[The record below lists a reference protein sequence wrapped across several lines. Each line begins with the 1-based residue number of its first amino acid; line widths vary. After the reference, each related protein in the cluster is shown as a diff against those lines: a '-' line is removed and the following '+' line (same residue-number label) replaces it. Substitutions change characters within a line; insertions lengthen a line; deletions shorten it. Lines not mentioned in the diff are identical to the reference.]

1 MDWRAIE
8 AMTDRVVLDANG
20 EMIRHVPFDNDGGPD
35 PSRSTREYKAV
46 LYAPDPDEIISFGRG
61 FYSSLVS
68 SQWAIAINWADV
80 PDISFGK
87 YDTFRAL
94 DRNGQPWFR
103 YARVTTAASSSLIIV
118 YLSPLGG

>member
-8 AMTDRVVLDANG
+8 AMTDRIVLDAND
-20 EMIRHVPFDNDGGPD
+20 EMIRHVPFDNDGAPD
-35 PSRSTREYKAV
+35 PSRPTREFKAV

-68 SQWAIAINWADV
+68 SQWAIAFNLVDV
-80 PDISFGK
+80 PGISFRK

-94 DRNGQPWFR
+94 ERDGQPWFR
-103 YARVTTAASSSLIIV
+103 YVRVTTAASSSIAMV
-118 YLSPLGG
+118 YLSPAGG

>member
-20 EMIRHVPFDNDGGPD
+20 EMIRHVPFDDDGELD
-35 PSRSTREYKAV
+35 PSRPTREYKAI
-46 LYAPDPDEIISFGRG
+46 LYSPDPDEIISFGRG
-61 FYSSLVS
+61 FYSNLVS

-94 DRNGQPWFR
+94 DRYGQPWFR
-103 YARVTTAASSSLIIV
+103 YARVTTAASSSLIMV